1 MDLRYFY
8 NAVNE
13 SDDMK
18 MWFGTIDAKL
28 ESLIN
33 DLNQSVLESTEEKNK
48 SYNSDEGKAYEKQM
62 KKDNKENKKGNP
74 KIIDKALDLL
84 LHVIRVVINAF
95 SKFKKFIRDKIDEV
109 VYGKVNGNMNSA
121 ASDALVPADF
131 DYKRGTLKMMEVLSP
146 FINGMSNFFN
156 DIMKINFR
164 EAEAQ
169 AMFGKLSDSFKKILD
184 YDPAEMIS
192 NKEYNSETITDING
206 VIFKGFFGEKR
217 ERVNASELKA
227 SQIDVAADK
236 NKILGCI
243 QKIEDDILK
252 NLNKIRA
259 SNFKQYPALY
269 NYTSLIIS
277 KAAKAAKMITNICS
291 MATKSYG
298 QACTFQNAINKAYYK
313 SPVEKEKERKE
324 QEKEMERR
332 RYEQNKKEW
341 EKNIKPDN
349 DTKTLATESI
359 DLFEEVDLFEEEI
372 NSYSESLGYPSYE
385 DYYIEALEESINNM
399 VGLYYD
405 EIVMEAED
413 GSDTK
418 KEDTKSDKKQEDDNG
433 VETKEK
439 GNNKVSFRNK
449 SQMLIRKI
457 QILLQ
462 KFVSV
467 INRIIGQVNDLAT
480 KAISGTMLA
489 SGTLNII
496 KTRIEMDEREASD
509 SEQAKTFMYVKCGKI
524 EQTVFAS
531 IETFINNLE
540 DAASKPISIN
550 SVPESPID
558 MIFKGKYKSISEYTD
573 SIKKDVNSNK
583 VTMSP
588 GELKKMNPNIFKLEE
603 SKRDFE
609 KGLKSIQSKINA
621 ILKRVTARAR
631 NCNSNVE
638 YGYCVRMVTA
648 CSALMSITQRAANIM
663 RSCFRQTTFI
673 YIWIQ
678 SFNKNKNKSYKSQ
691 WKDFKNND
699 DKKERDEFNKKE
711 KEEREKR
718 EKDFKN
724 KTGEY
729 ADKKEDAKKE
739 DAKQESLQESFF
751 EIQNNNRNV
760 SRKVSNILSKL
771 Y

>member
-1 MDLRYFY
+1 MDLSYFY

-18 MWFGTIDAKL
+18 MWFGTIDTKL
-28 ESLIN
+28 ESLMN
-33 DLNQSVLESTEEKNK
+33 DLEQSVLESTEEKNK
-48 SYNSDEGKAYEKQM
+48 SYNSDEGKPYEKYL
-62 KKDNKENKKGNP
+62 KKGN
-74 KIIDKALDLL
+74 KAKNKSDIIDKALNLL
-84 LHVIRVVINAF
+84 LNVIRVVKNAF
-95 SKFKKFIRDKIDEV
+95 RKFKKFIRDKIDEV

-121 ASDALVPADF
+121 TSDALVPVDF
-131 DYKRGTLKMMEVLSP
+131 DYKRGTLKMMEAISP

-156 DIMKINFR
+156 DMMKINFR
-164 EAEAQ
+164 EVEEQ
-169 AMFGKLSDSFKKILD
+169 AKIGRISDSFKKILD

-192 NKEYNSETITDING
+192 NKEYNSTTITEINAI
-206 VIFKGFFGEKR
+206 IFNGFFGGKT

-227 SQIDVAADK
+227 LQIDVAADK

-243 QKIEDDILK
+243 QKIEDGIIK
-252 NLNKIRA
+252 NLNKLKA
-259 SNFKQYPALY
+259 SNSKQYPALY
-269 NYTSLIIS
+269 NFTSLIIS
-277 KAAKAAKMITNICS
+277 KAAKAAKMITNICA
-291 MATKSYG
+291 MATKSYAK
-298 QACTFQNAINKAYYK
+298 ACAFQNAINKAYYK
-313 SPVEKEKERKE
+313 SPVEKR
-324 QEKEMERR
+324 KEMERR
-332 RYEQNKKEW
+332 RYEERKGER

-349 DTKTLATESI
+349 VTKTLVAESN
-359 DLFEEVDLFEEEI
+359 DLFEEVDLLEEEI

-405 EIVMEAED
+405 EIVMEAEYD
-413 GSDTK
+413 SDTK

-439 GNNKVSFRNK
+439 GKNKVSFRNK

-462 KFVSV
+462 KFSSV
-467 INRIIGQVNDLAT
+467 LSKIIGQVNDIVSKALGGALLAN
-480 KAISGTMLA
+480 A
-489 SGTLNII
+489 STNII
-496 KTRIEMDEREASD
+496 SNRFKASD
-509 SEQAKTFMYVKCGKI
+509 KDQKQREFIKSFLYFKCGKI
-524 EQTVFAS
+524 EQDLFSS
-531 IETFINNLE
+531 IDGFVDNLE
-540 DAASKPISIN
+540 DAVTKPISIN
-550 SVPESPID
+550 SESESPID
-558 MIFKGKYKSISEYTD
+558 MVFKRKFTTISDYTD
-573 SIKKDVNSNK
+573 TIKKSVKSNS
-583 VTMSP
+583 VAASVD
-588 GELKKMNPNIFKLEE
+588 EIQKMNPNIFNLEK
-603 SKRDFE
+603 SKIDFE
-609 KGLKSIQSKINA
+609 KGLKSIQSKINN

-631 NCNSNVE
+631 NSNSDME

-663 RSCFRQTTFI
+663 RGCFRQTTFL
-673 YIWIQ
+673 YILIQ
-678 SFNKNKNKSYKSQ
+678 AYNTNKDKSYKSQ

-711 KEEREKR
+711 KEAREKR

-724 KTGEY
+724 KTGQY
-729 ADKKEDAKKE
+729 ADKKE
-739 DAKQESLQESFF
+739 DAKQESLQESFS

>member
-1 MDLRYFY
+1 MDLKYFY

-18 MWFGTIDAKL
+18 MWFGTIDTKL
-28 ESLIN
+28 ESLMN
-33 DLNQSVLESTEEKNK
+33 DLDQSVLESTEEKNK
-48 SYNSDEGKAYEKQM
+48 SYNSEEGKAYEKQM
-62 KKDNKENKKGNP
+62 KKDNKKNQPKGNP

-84 LHVIRVVINAF
+84 LHVIRVVKNAF
-95 SKFKKFIRDKIDEV
+95 KKFKKFIRDKIDEV

-131 DYKRGTLKMMEVLSP
+131 DYKRGTLKMMEVISP
-146 FINGMSNFFN
+146 FINGMTKFFS
-156 DIMKINFR
+156 DIMKLDFR
-164 EAEAQ
+164 EAEKE
-169 AMFGKLSDSFKKILD
+169 AMFGRLTDSFKKILD

-243 QKIEDDILK
+243 QKIEDDIIK

-269 NYTSLIIS
+269 QFTSLIIS
-277 KAAKAAKMITNICS
+277 KAAKMITNICA
-291 MATKSYG
+291 MATKSYAK
-298 QACTFQNAINKAYYK
+298 ACTFQNVINKAYYK
-313 SPVEKEKERKE
+313 SPVEKEKE
-324 QEKEMERR
+324 MERG
-332 RYEQNKKEW
+332 RYKEW

-349 DTKTLATESI
+349 VTKTLVAESI
-359 DLFEEVDLFEEEI
+359 DLFEEADLFEEEI

-385 DYYIEALEESINNM
+385 DYYIEALKESINNM

-405 EIVMEAED
+405 EIVMEAD

-418 KEDTKSDKKQEDDNG
+418 QEDTNG

-439 GNNKVSFRNK
+439 GKNKVSFKNK

-462 KFVSV
+462 KFSSV
-467 INRIIGQVNDLAT
+467 LSRIIGQVNDLAT

-489 SGTLNII
+489 YGSMNII
-496 KTRIEMDEREASD
+496 KTRTEMNEKEASD

-540 DAASKPISIN
+540 NAASKPISIN
-550 SVPESPID
+550 SNAESPVD

-573 SIKKDVNSNK
+573 SIKKDVKSNK

-631 NCNSNVE
+631 NCNSDVE

-729 ADKKEDAKKE
+729 ADKKEDAK
-739 DAKQESLQESFF
+739 QESLQESFI
-751 EIQNNNRNV
+751 EVQNNNRNV

>member
-1 MDLRYFY
+1 MDLSYFY

-18 MWFGTIDAKL
+18 MWFGTIDTKL
-28 ESLIN
+28 ESLMN
-33 DLNQSVLESTEEKNK
+33 DLEQSVLESTEEKNK
-48 SYNSDEGKAYEKQM
+48 SYNSDEGKPYEKYL
-62 KKDNKENKKGNP
+62 KKGN
-74 KIIDKALDLL
+74 KAKNKSGIIDKALNLL
-84 LHVIRVVINAF
+84 LNVIRVVKNAF
-95 SKFKKFIRDKIDEV
+95 RKFKKFIRDKIDEV

-121 ASDALVPADF
+121 TSDALVPVDF
-131 DYKRGTLKMMEVLSP
+131 DYKRGTLKMMEAISP

-156 DIMKINFR
+156 DMMKINFR
-164 EAEAQ
+164 EVEAQ
-169 AMFGKLSDSFKKILD
+169 AKIGRISDSFKKILD

-192 NKEYNSETITDING
+192 NKEYNSTTITEINAI
-206 VIFKGFFGEKR
+206 IFNGFFGGKT

-227 SQIDVAADK
+227 LQIDVAADK

-243 QKIEDDILK
+243 QKIEDDIIK
-252 NLNKIRA
+252 NLNKLKA
-259 SNFKQYPALY
+259 SNPKQYPALY
-269 NYTSLIIS
+269 NFTSLIIS
-277 KAAKAAKMITNICS
+277 KAAKAAKMITNICA
-291 MATKSYG
+291 MATKSYAK
-298 QACTFQNAINKAYYK
+298 ACAFQNAINKAYYK
-313 SPVEKEKERKE
+313 SPVEKR
-324 QEKEMERR
+324 KEMERR
-332 RYEQNKKEW
+332 RYEERKG
-341 EKNIKPDN
+341 NIKPDN
-349 DTKTLATESI
+349 VTKTLVAESN
-359 DLFEEVDLFEEEI
+359 DLFEEVDLLEEEI

-405 EIVMEAED
+405 EIVMEAEYD
-413 GSDTK
+413 SDTK

-439 GNNKVSFRNK
+439 GKNKVSFRNK

-462 KFVSV
+462 KFSSV
-467 INRIIGQVNDLAT
+467 LSKIIGQVNDIVSKALGGAYLAN
-480 KAISGTMLA
+480 A
-489 SGTLNII
+489 SMNII
-496 KTRIEMDEREASD
+496 SDRFKASD
-509 SEQAKTFMYVKCGKI
+509 KKQKQREFTKSFLYFKCGEI
-524 EQTVFAS
+524 EQYLFSS
-531 IETFINNLE
+531 IDGFVDNLE
-540 DAASKPISIN
+540 DAATKPISIN
-550 SVPESPID
+550 SEPESPID
-558 MIFKGKYKSISEYTD
+558 MVFKRKFTTISDYTD
-573 SIKKDVNSNK
+573 TIKNSVKSNSVK
-583 VTMSP
+583 ASVD
-588 GELKKMNPNIFKLEE
+588 EIQKMNPNIFNLEK
-603 SKRDFE
+603 SKIDFE
-609 KGLKSIQSKINA
+609 KGLKSIQSKINN

-631 NCNSNVE
+631 NSNSDME

-663 RSCFRQTTFI
+663 RGCFRQTTVL
-673 YIWIQ
+673 YMLLQ
-678 SFNKNKNKSYKSQ
+678 AYNTNKDKSYKSQ

-711 KEEREKR
+711 KEAREKR

-724 KTGEY
+724 KTGQY
-729 ADKKEDAKKE
+729 ADKKE

>member
-1 MDLRYFY
+1 MDLKYFY

-13 SDDMK
+13 SNDMK
-18 MWFGTIDAKL
+18 MWFGTIDIKL
-28 ESLIN
+28 ESLMN
-33 DLNQSVLESTEEKNK
+33 DLDQSVLESTEEKNK
-48 SYNSDEGKAYEKQM
+48 SYNSEEGKAYEKQM
-62 KKDNKENKKGNP
+62 KKDNKKNQPKGNP

-84 LHVIRVVINAF
+84 LHVIRVVKNAF
-95 SKFKKFIRDKIDEV
+95 KKFKKFIRDKIDEV

-131 DYKRGTLKMMEVLSP
+131 DYKRGTLKMMEVISP
-146 FINGMSNFFN
+146 FINGMSKFFS
-156 DIMKINFR
+156 DIMKLDFR
-164 EAEAQ
+164 EAEKE
-169 AMFGKLSDSFKKILD
+169 AMFGRLTDSFKKILD

-243 QKIEDDILK
+243 QKIEDDIIK

-269 NYTSLIIS
+269 QFTSLIIS
-277 KAAKAAKMITNICS
+277 KAAKAAKMITNICA
-291 MATKSYG
+291 MATKSYAK
-298 QACTFQNAINKAYYK
+298 ACTFQNVINKAYYK
-313 SPVEKEKERKE
+313 SPVEKEKE
-324 QEKEMERR
+324 MERG
-332 RYEQNKKEW
+332 RYKEW

-349 DTKTLATESI
+349 VTKTLVAESI
-359 DLFEEVDLFEEEI
+359 DLFEEADLFEEEI

-418 KEDTKSDKKQEDDNG
+418 QEDTNG

-439 GNNKVSFRNK
+439 GKNKVSFRNK
-449 SQMLIRKI
+449 TQMLIRKI

-462 KFVSV
+462 KFSSV
-467 INRIIGQVNDLAT
+467 LSRIIGQVNDLAT

-489 SGTLNII
+489 YGSMNII
-496 KTRIEMDEREASD
+496 KTRTEMNEKEASD

-540 DAASKPISIN
+540 NAASKPISIN
-550 SVPESPID
+550 SNAESPVD

-573 SIKKDVNSNK
+573 SIKKDVKSNK

-631 NCNSNVE
+631 NCNSDVE

-729 ADKKEDAKKE
+729 ADKKEDAK
-739 DAKQESLQESFF
+739 QESLQESFI
-751 EIQNNNRNV
+751 EVQNNNRNV

>member
-1 MDLRYFY
+1 MDLSYFY

-28 ESLIN
+28 ESLMN
-33 DLNQSVLESTEEKNK
+33 DLDQSVLESTEEKNK

-62 KKDNKENKKGNP
+62 KKDNKIKGNP

-84 LHVIRVVINAF
+84 LNVIRVVKNAF

-109 VYGKVNGNMNSA
+109 VYGKANGNMNSA

-164 EAEAQ
+164 EAEKG

-332 RYEQNKKEW
+332 RYEERKRER

-349 DTKTLATESI
+349 VTKTLVAESI

-439 GNNKVSFRNK
+439 GKNKISFRNK

-462 KFVSV
+462 KFSSV
-467 INRIIGQVNDLAT
+467 LSKIIGQVNDIVSKALA
-480 KAISGTMLA
+480 
-489 SGTLNII
+489 GTLLANAAPNII
-496 KTRIEMDEREASD
+496 SARSKSSDKEEKERE
-509 SEQAKTFMYVKCGKI
+509 YVKSFIYFKCGKI
-524 EQTVFAS
+524 EQDLFNS
-531 IETFINNLE
+531 IEGFVDNLE
-540 DAASKPISIN
+540 DAATKPISIN
-550 SVPESPID
+550 SEPESPIY
-558 MIFKGKYKSISEYTD
+558 MVFKGKFTTISEYTD
-573 SIKKDVNSNK
+573 AIKKSVKSYSTQ
-583 VTMSP
+583 VSA
-588 GELKKMNPNIFKLEE
+588 GELQKMNPSIFNLEK
-603 SKRDFE
+603 SKIDFE
-609 KGLKSIQSKINA
+609 KGLKSIQSKINN

-631 NCNSNVE
+631 NSNSDVE

-663 RSCFRQTTFI
+663 RGCFRETTVL
-673 YIWIQ
+673 YIWAQ
-678 SFNKNKNKSYKSQ
+678 AYNTNKNKSYKSQ

-711 KEEREKR
+711 KEEREQR

-724 KTGEY
+724 KTGQY
-729 ADKKEDAKKE
+729 ADKKEEAK
-739 DAKQESLQESFF
+739 QESFF
-751 EIQNNNRNV
+751 EVQEKNRIV
-760 SRKVSNILSKL
+760 SKNVSNILSKL

>member
-1 MDLRYFY
+1 MDLNYFY

-18 MWFGTIDAKL
+18 MWFGTIDTKL
-28 ESLIN
+28 ESLMN
-33 DLNQSVLESTEEKNK
+33 DLDQSVLESTEEKNK
-48 SYNSDEGKAYEKQM
+48 SYNSKEGNAYEKQM
-62 KKDNKENKKGNP
+62 KKENKKLKGNP

-84 LHVIRVVINAF
+84 LHVIRVVKNAF

-109 VYGKVNGNMNSA
+109 VYGKANGNMNSA
-121 ASDALVPADF
+121 TSDALVPADF
-131 DYKRGTLKMMEVLSP
+131 DYKRGTLKMMEVISP
-146 FINGMSNFFN
+146 FINGMSKFFS
-156 DIMKINFR
+156 DIMKLNFR
-164 EAEAQ
+164 EAEKE
-169 AMFGKLSDSFKKILD
+169 AMFGRLTDSFKKILD

-227 SQIDVAADK
+227 SQINVAADK

-269 NYTSLIIS
+269 QFTSLIIS
-277 KAAKAAKMITNICS
+277 KAAKAAKMITNICA
-291 MATKSYG
+291 MASKSYG
-298 QACTFQNAINKAYYK
+298 QACTFQNALNKVYYK
-313 SPVEKEKERKE
+313 SPVEQEKERKD

-332 RYEQNKKEW
+332 RYEQHKKEW

-349 DTKTLATESI
+349 DTKTLARESI
-359 DLFEEVDLFEEEI
+359 DLFEEADLFEEEI

-385 DYYIEALEESINNM
+385 DYYVEAIEESINNM
-399 VGLYYD
+399 VGSYYD
-405 EIVMEAED
+405 EIVMEIED

-418 KEDTKSDKKQEDDNG
+418 KEDAKSDKKQEDTNG

-489 SGTLNII
+489 YGSLNII
-496 KTRIEMDEREASD
+496 KTRNEMGEKEVSD
-509 SEQAKTFMYVKCGKI
+509 SEKSKAFVYVKCGKI

-550 SVPESPID
+550 STAESPVD

-573 SIKKDVNSNK
+573 SIKKDVNSNRI
-583 VTMSP
+583 TMSP

-609 KGLKSIQSKINA
+609 KGLKSIQSKIND

-648 CSALMSITQRAANIM
+648 CSALMATTQRAANIM
-663 RSCFRQTTFI
+663 RSCFRQTTFL

-678 SFNKNKNKSYKSQ
+678 SFNKNKNNSYKSQ

-711 KEEREKR
+711 KEERKQR

-724 KTGEY
+724 KTGQY
-729 ADKKEDAKKE
+729 ANNKEE
-739 DAKQESLQESFF
+739 AKQESLQESFF
-751 EIQNNNRNV
+751 ENQNKNRNV
-760 SRKVSNILSKL
+760 SRKVSDILSKL

>member
-1 MDLRYFY
+1 MDLSYFY

-18 MWFGTIDAKL
+18 MWFGTIDTKL
-28 ESLIN
+28 ESLMN
-33 DLNQSVLESTEEKNK
+33 DLNQSVLESTEENNK
-48 SYNSDEGKAYEKQM
+48 SYNSEEGKAYEKQM
-62 KKDNKENKKGNP
+62 KKDNKTKGNP

-84 LHVIRVVINAF
+84 LNVIRVVKNAF

-146 FINGMSNFFN
+146 FINGMSNFFS
-156 DIMKINFR
+156 DIMKINFH
-164 EAEAQ
+164 EAEKD

-192 NKEYNSETITDING
+192 NKEYNSTTITEINAI
-206 VIFKGFFGEKR
+206 IFNGFFGGKT

-243 QKIEDDILK
+243 QKIEDDIIK

-259 SNFKQYPALY
+259 SNFKQYPNLY
-269 NYTSLIIS
+269 NFTSLIIS
-277 KAAKAAKMITNICS
+277 KAAKAAKMITNICA
-291 MATKSYG
+291 MATKSYAK
-298 QACTFQNAINKAYYK
+298 ACAFQNVINKAYYK

-332 RYEQNKKEW
+332 RYEERKRER

-349 DTKTLATESI
+349 VTKTLVAESN

-418 KEDTKSDKKQEDDNG
+418 KEDTKSDKKEEDNG

-439 GNNKVSFRNK
+439 GKNKVSFRNK

-462 KFVSV
+462 KFSS
-467 INRIIGQVNDLAT
+467 ILSKIIGQVNDIVSKALA
-480 KAISGTMLA
+480 GTILA
-489 SGTLNII
+489 NAAPNII
-496 KTRIEMDEREASD
+496 SARSKSSDKEEKERE
-509 SEQAKTFMYVKCGKI
+509 YVKSFIYFKCGKI
-524 EQTVFAS
+524 EQDLFNS
-531 IETFINNLE
+531 IEGFVDNLE
-540 DAASKPISIN
+540 DAATKPISIN
-550 SVPESPID
+550 SEPESPID
-558 MIFKGKYKSISEYTD
+558 MVFKGKFTTISEYTD
-573 SIKKDVNSNK
+573 AIKKSVKNYSMQVSAGD
-583 VTMSP
+583 
-588 GELKKMNPNIFKLEE
+588 LQQMNPNIFNLEK
-603 SKRDFE
+603 SKIDFE
-609 KGLKSIQSKINA
+609 KGLKSIQSKINN

-631 NCNSNVE
+631 NSNSDVE

-663 RSCFRQTTFI
+663 RGCFRETTVL
-673 YIWIQ
+673 YIWAQ
-678 SFNKNKNKSYKSQ
+678 AYNTNKNKSYKSQ

-711 KEEREKR
+711 KEEREQR

-751 EIQNNNRNV
+751 EKQNKNRNV

>member
-1 MDLRYFY
+1 MDLSYFY

-18 MWFGTIDAKL
+18 MWFGTIDTKL
-28 ESLIN
+28 ESLMN
-33 DLNQSVLESTEEKNK
+33 DLEQSVLESTEEKNK
-48 SYNSDEGKAYEKQM
+48 SYNSEEGKAYEKQM
-62 KKDNKENKKGNP
+62 KKDNKENKSKGNP

-84 LHVIRVVINAF
+84 LHVIRVVKNAF

-121 ASDALVPADF
+121 TSNALVPADF

-156 DIMKINFR
+156 DMMKINFR
-164 EAEAQ
+164 EEEAQ
-169 AMFGKLSDSFKKILD
+169 ARRGRTSDSFKKLLD

-192 NKEYNSETITDING
+192 NKEYNSTTITEINAI
-206 VIFKGFFGEKR
+206 IFNGFFGGKT

-227 SQIDVAADK
+227 LQIDVAADK

-243 QKIEDDILK
+243 QKIEGGIIK
-252 NLNKIRA
+252 NLNKIKV
-259 SNFKQYPALY
+259 SNPKQYPALY
-269 NYTSLIIS
+269 TLTSLIIS
-277 KAAKAAKMITNICS
+277 KAAKAAKMITNICA
-291 MATKSYG
+291 MATKSYAK
-298 QACTFQNAINKAYYK
+298 ACAFQNAINKAYYK
-313 SPVEKEKERKE
+313 SPVEKEKE
-324 QEKEMERR
+324 MERR
-332 RYEQNKKEW
+332 RYEERKGER

-349 DTKTLATESI
+349 VTKTLVAESN
-359 DLFEEVDLFEEEI
+359 DLFEEVDLLEEEI

-385 DYYIEALEESINNM
+385 DYYIKALEESINNM

-439 GNNKVSFRNK
+439 GKNKASFRNK

-462 KFVSV
+462 KFSSV
-467 INRIIGQVNDLAT
+467 LSKIIGQVNDIVSKALGGALLAN
-480 KAISGTMLA
+480 A
-489 SGTLNII
+489 SMNII
-496 KTRIEMDEREASD
+496 SNRSNASD
-509 SEQAKTFMYVKCGKI
+509 KDQKQREFAKSYLYFKCGKI
-524 EQTVFAS
+524 EQDLFSS
-531 IETFINNLE
+531 IDGFVDNLE
-540 DAASKPISIN
+540 DAATKPISIN
-550 SVPESPID
+550 SEPESPID
-558 MIFKGKYKSISEYTD
+558 MVFKRKFTTISEYTD
-573 SIKKDVNSNK
+573 TIKKSVKSYSVEASEYEIQN
-583 VTMSP
+583 
-588 GELKKMNPNIFKLEE
+588 MNPNIFNLEK
-603 SKRDFE
+603 SKIDFE
-609 KGLKSIQSKINA
+609 KGLKSIQSKINN

-631 NCNSNVE
+631 NSNSDME

-663 RSCFRQTTFI
+663 RGCFRQTTFL
-673 YIWIQ
+673 YMLIQ
-678 SFNKNKNKSYKSQ
+678 AYNTNKDKSYKSQ

-711 KEEREKR
+711 KEAREKR

-729 ADKKEDAKKE
+729 ADKKE

>member
-28 ESLIN
+28 ESLMN
-33 DLNQSVLESTEEKNK
+33 DLDQSVLESTEEKNK

-62 KKDNKENKKGNP
+62 KKDNKKGNP

-84 LHVIRVVINAF
+84 LNVIRVVKNAF

-156 DIMKINFR
+156 DIMKINFL
-164 EAEAQ
+164 EAEKG

-192 NKEYNSETITDING
+192 NKEYNSTTITEINAI
-206 VIFKGFFGEKR
+206 IFNGFFGGKT

-243 QKIEDDILK
+243 QKIEDDIIK

-259 SNFKQYPALY
+259 SNFKQYPNLY
-269 NYTSLIIS
+269 NFTSLIIS
-277 KAAKAAKMITNICS
+277 KAAKAAKMITNICA
-291 MATKSYG
+291 MATKSYAK
-298 QACTFQNAINKAYYK
+298 ACAFQNVINKAYYK

-332 RYEQNKKEW
+332 KYEERKRER

-349 DTKTLATESI
+349 VTKTLVAESN

-439 GNNKVSFRNK
+439 GKNKVSFRNK
-449 SQMLIRKI
+449 AQMLIRKI

-462 KFVSV
+462 KFVSA

-480 KAISGTMLA
+480 KAISGIMLA
-489 SGTLNII
+489 NGSLNII
-496 KTRIEMDEREASD
+496 KTRNEMDEKKASD
-509 SEQAKTFMYVKCGKI
+509 AEQAKTFMYVKCGKI
-524 EQTVFAS
+524 EQAVFAS

-540 DAASKPISIN
+540 DAATKPISIN
-550 SVPESPID
+550 SIPESPID

-573 SIKKDVNSNK
+573 IIKKNIKSN
-583 VTMSP
+583 TFALSP
-588 GELKKMNPNIFKLEE
+588 DELEKMNPNIFKLEE

-609 KGLKSIQSKINA
+609 KGLKSIQSRINA

-631 NCNSNVE
+631 NCNSDVE

-663 RSCFRQTTFI
+663 RSCFRQTTFL

-678 SFNKNKNKSYKSQ
+678 SFNKNKDKSYKSQ

-711 KEEREKR
+711 KEEREQR

-729 ADKKEDAKKE
+729 ADKKEDAK
-739 DAKQESLQESFF
+739 QESLQESFF
-751 EIQNNNRNV
+751 EKQNKNRNV

>member
-28 ESLIN
+28 ESLMN
-33 DLNQSVLESTEEKNK
+33 DLDQSVLESTEENNK

-62 KKDNKENKKGNP
+62 KKDKKGNP

-84 LHVIRVVINAF
+84 LNVIRVVKNAF

-156 DIMKINFR
+156 DIMKINFHV
-164 EAEAQ
+164 AEKE

-192 NKEYNSETITDING
+192 NKEYNSTTITEINAI
-206 VIFKGFFGEKR
+206 IFNGFFGGKT

-243 QKIEDDILK
+243 QKIEDDIIK

-259 SNFKQYPALY
+259 SNFKQYPNLY
-269 NYTSLIIS
+269 NFTSLIIS
-277 KAAKAAKMITNICS
+277 KAAKAAKMITNICA
-291 MATKSYG
+291 MATKSYAK
-298 QACTFQNAINKAYYK
+298 ACAFQNVINKAYYK

-332 RYEQNKKEW
+332 KYEERKRER

-349 DTKTLATESI
+349 VTKTLVAESN

-439 GNNKVSFRNK
+439 GKNKVSFRNK
-449 SQMLIRKI
+449 AQMLIRKI

-462 KFVSV
+462 KFVSA

-480 KAISGTMLA
+480 KAISGIMLA
-489 SGTLNII
+489 NGSLNII
-496 KTRIEMDEREASD
+496 KTRNEMDEKKASD
-509 SEQAKTFMYVKCGKI
+509 AEQAKTFMYVKCGKI
-524 EQTVFAS
+524 EQAVFAS

-540 DAASKPISIN
+540 DAATKPISIN
-550 SVPESPID
+550 SIPESPID

-573 SIKKDVNSNK
+573 IIKKNIKSN
-583 VTMSP
+583 TFALSP
-588 GELKKMNPNIFKLEE
+588 DELEKMNPNIFKLEE

-609 KGLKSIQSKINA
+609 KGLKSIQSRINA

-631 NCNSNVE
+631 NCNSDVE

-663 RSCFRQTTFI
+663 RSCFRQTTFL

-678 SFNKNKNKSYKSQ
+678 SFNKNKDKSYKSQ

-711 KEEREKR
+711 KEEREQR

-729 ADKKEDAKKE
+729 ADKKEDAK
-739 DAKQESLQESFF
+739 QESLQESFF
-751 EIQNNNRNV
+751 EKQNKNRNV

>member
-1 MDLRYFY
+1 MDLKYFY

-13 SDDMK
+13 SNDMK
-18 MWFGTIDAKL
+18 MWFGTIDTKL
-28 ESLIN
+28 ESLMN
-33 DLNQSVLESTEEKNK
+33 DLDQSVLESTEEKNK
-48 SYNSDEGKAYEKQM
+48 SYNSEEGKAYEKQM
-62 KKDNKENKKGNP
+62 KKDNKKNQPKGNP

-84 LHVIRVVINAF
+84 LHVIRVVKNAF
-95 SKFKKFIRDKIDEV
+95 KKFKKFIRDKIDEV

-131 DYKRGTLKMMEVLSP
+131 DYKRGTLKMMEVISP
-146 FINGMSNFFN
+146 FINGMSKFFS

-169 AMFGKLSDSFKKILD
+169 AKNGGLSDSFKKILD

-192 NKEYNSETITDING
+192 NKEYNSTTITEING
-206 VIFKGFFGEKR
+206 IIFNGFFGGKS

-243 QKIEDDILK
+243 QKIEDDIIK

-259 SNFKQYPALY
+259 SNPKRYPTLY
-269 NYTSLIIS
+269 RFTSLIIS
-277 KAAKAAKMITNICS
+277 KAAKAAKMITNICA
-291 MATKSYG
+291 MATKSYAK
-298 QACTFQNAINKAYYK
+298 ACTFQNVINKAYYK
-313 SPVEKEKERKE
+313 SPVEQEKERKE

-332 RYEQNKKEW
+332 RYEERRREQ

-349 DTKTLATESI
+349 VTKTLVAESI

-385 DYYIEALEESINNM
+385 DYYIGALEESIDNM

-418 KEDTKSDKKQEDDNG
+418 KEDTNG

-439 GNNKVSFRNK
+439 GKNKVSFRNK

-462 KFVSV
+462 KFSSV
-467 INRIIGQVNDLAT
+467 LSKIIGQVNDIVSKALA
-480 KAISGTMLA
+480 
-489 SGTLNII
+489 GTLLANASMNVISA
-496 KTRIEMDEREASD
+496 RFNASD
-509 SEQAKTFMYVKCGKI
+509 EEEKQYEMAKSFVYYRCGKI
-524 EQTVFAS
+524 EQDIFSS
-531 IETFINNLE
+531 IEGFIDNLE
-540 DAASKPISIN
+540 DAATKPISIN
-550 SVPESPID
+550 SEPESPID
-558 MIFKGKYKSISEYTD
+558 MVFKRKFTTISDYTD
-573 SIKKDVNSNK
+573 VIKKSVKSYTIP
-583 VTMSP
+583 VAP
-588 GELKKMNPNIFKLEE
+588 GELQNMNPNIFKLEQ
-603 SKRDFE
+603 SKIDFE
-609 KGLKSIQSKINA
+609 KGLKSIQSKINN

-631 NCNSNVE
+631 NSNSNVE

-663 RSCFRQTTFI
+663 RSCFRQTTVL

-678 SFNKNKNKSYKSQ
+678 SYNKNKNKSYKSQ

-699 DKKERDEFNKKE
+699 GKKERDEFNKKE
-711 KEEREKR
+711 KEERKQR

-729 ADKKEDAKKE
+729 ADKKEDAK
-739 DAKQESLQESFF
+739 QESLQESFI
-751 EIQNNNRNV
+751 EIQDNNRNV

>member
-18 MWFGTIDAKL
+18 MWFGNIDTKL
-28 ESLIN
+28 ESLMN
-33 DLNQSVLESTEEKNK
+33 DLEQSVLESTEEKNK

-62 KKDNKENKKGNP
+62 KKDNKTKGNP

-84 LHVIRVVINAF
+84 LNVIRVVKNAF

-156 DIMKINFR
+156 DIMKINFL
-164 EAEAQ
+164 EAEKG

-192 NKEYNSETITDING
+192 NKEYNSTTITEINAI
-206 VIFKGFFGEKR
+206 IFNGFFGGKT

-243 QKIEDDILK
+243 QKIEDDIIK

-259 SNFKQYPALY
+259 SNFKQYPNLY
-269 NYTSLIIS
+269 NFTSLIIS
-277 KAAKAAKMITNICS
+277 KAAKAAKMITNICA
-291 MATKSYG
+291 MATKSYAK
-298 QACTFQNAINKAYYK
+298 ACAFQNVINKAYYK

-332 RYEQNKKEW
+332 RYEERKRER

-349 DTKTLATESI
+349 VTKTLVAESI

-439 GNNKVSFRNK
+439 GKNKVSFRNK
-449 SQMLIRKI
+449 AQMLIRKI

-462 KFVSV
+462 KFSSV
-467 INRIIGQVNDLAT
+467 LSKIIGQVNDIVSKALA
-480 KAISGTMLA
+480 
-489 SGTLNII
+489 GTLLANAAPNVISARFNSSD
-496 KTRIEMDEREASD
+496 KDEKEREYLKS
-509 SEQAKTFMYVKCGKI
+509 FIYFKCGKI
-524 EQTVFAS
+524 EQDLFSS
-531 IETFINNLE
+531 IEGFVDNLE
-540 DAASKPISIN
+540 DAATKPISIN
-550 SVPESPID
+550 SEPESPID
-558 MIFKGKYKSISEYTD
+558 MVFKGKFTTISEYTD
-573 SIKKDVNSNK
+573 AIKKSVKNYSMQ
-583 VTMSP
+583 VSV
-588 GELKKMNPNIFKLEE
+588 GEIQKMNPSIFNLEK
-603 SKRDFE
+603 SKIDFE
-609 KGLKSIQSKINA
+609 KGLKSIQSKINN

-631 NCNSNVE
+631 NSNSDVE

-663 RSCFRQTTFI
+663 RSCFRQTTFL

-678 SFNKNKNKSYKSQ
+678 SFNKNKDKSYKSQ

-751 EIQNNNRNV
+751 EIQNKNRNV

>member
-1 MDLRYFY
+1 MDLKYFY

-18 MWFGTIDAKL
+18 MWFGTIDTKL
-28 ESLIN
+28 ESLMN
-33 DLNQSVLESTEEKNK
+33 DLDQSVLESTEEKNK

-62 KKDNKENKKGNP
+62 KKDNKKNKPEDNP

-84 LHVIRVVINAF
+84 LHVIRVVKNAF
-95 SKFKKFIRDKIDEV
+95 KKFKKFIRDKIDEV

-131 DYKRGTLKMMEVLSP
+131 DYKRGTLKMMEVISP
-146 FINGMSNFFN
+146 FINGMSKFFS

-169 AMFGKLSDSFKKILD
+169 AKNGELSDSFKKILD

-192 NKEYNSETITDING
+192 NKEYNSTTITEING
-206 VIFKGFFGEKR
+206 IIFNGFFGGKS

-243 QKIEDDILK
+243 QKIEDDIIK

-259 SNFKQYPALY
+259 SNPKRYPTLY
-269 NYTSLIIS
+269 RFTSLIIS
-277 KAAKAAKMITNICS
+277 KAAKAAKMITNICA
-291 MATKSYG
+291 MATKSYAK
-298 QACTFQNAINKAYYK
+298 ACTFQNVINKAYYK
-313 SPVEKEKERKE
+313 SPVEQEKERKE

-332 RYEQNKKEW
+332 RYEERRREQ

-349 DTKTLATESI
+349 VTKTLVAESI
-359 DLFEEVDLFEEEI
+359 DLFEEADLFEEEI

-385 DYYIEALEESINNM
+385 SYYIEALEESINNM

-418 KEDTKSDKKQEDDNG
+418 KEDTNG

-439 GNNKVSFRNK
+439 GKNKVSFRNK

-462 KFVSV
+462 KFSSV
-467 INRIIGQVNDLAT
+467 LSKIIGQVNDIVSKALA
-480 KAISGTMLA
+480 
-489 SGTLNII
+489 GTLLANASMNVISA
-496 KTRIEMDEREASD
+496 RFNASD
-509 SEQAKTFMYVKCGKI
+509 EEEKQYEMAKSFVYYRCGKI
-524 EQTVFAS
+524 EQDIFSS
-531 IETFINNLE
+531 IEGFIDNLE
-540 DAASKPISIN
+540 DAATKPISIN
-550 SVPESPID
+550 SEPESPID
-558 MIFKGKYKSISEYTD
+558 MVFKRKFTTISDYTD
-573 SIKKDVNSNK
+573 VIKKSVKSYTIP
-583 VTMSP
+583 VAP
-588 GELKKMNPNIFKLEE
+588 GELQNMNPNIFKLEQ
-603 SKRDFE
+603 SKIDFE
-609 KGLKSIQSKINA
+609 KGLKSIQSKINN

-631 NCNSNVE
+631 NSNSNVE

-663 RSCFRQTTFI
+663 RSCFRQTTVL

-678 SFNKNKNKSYKSQ
+678 SYNKNKNKSYKSQ

-699 DKKERDEFNKKE
+699 GKKERDEFNKKE
-711 KEEREKR
+711 KEERKQR

-729 ADKKEDAKKE
+729 ADKKEDAK
-739 DAKQESLQESFF
+739 QESLQESFI
-751 EIQNNNRNV
+751 EIQDNNRNV

>member
-18 MWFGTIDAKL
+18 MWFGNIDTKL
-28 ESLIN
+28 ESLMN
-33 DLNQSVLESTEEKNK
+33 DLEQSVLESTEEKNK

-62 KKDNKENKKGNP
+62 KKDNKKGNP

-84 LHVIRVVINAF
+84 LNVIRVVKNAF

-156 DIMKINFR
+156 DIMKIDFR
-164 EAEAQ
+164 EAEKQ

-192 NKEYNSETITDING
+192 NKEYNSTTITEINAI
-206 VIFKGFFGEKR
+206 IFNGFFGGKT

-243 QKIEDDILK
+243 QKIEDDIIK

-259 SNFKQYPALY
+259 SNFKQYPNLY
-269 NYTSLIIS
+269 NFTSLIIS
-277 KAAKAAKMITNICS
+277 KAAKAAKMITNICA
-291 MATKSYG
+291 MATKSYAK
-298 QACTFQNAINKAYYK
+298 ACAFQNVINKAYYK

-332 RYEQNKKEW
+332 KYEERKRER

-349 DTKTLATESI
+349 VTKTLVAESN

-439 GNNKVSFRNK
+439 GKNKVSFRNK
-449 SQMLIRKI
+449 AQMLIRKI

-462 KFVSV
+462 KFSSV
-467 INRIIGQVNDLAT
+467 LSKIIGQVNDIVSKALA
-480 KAISGTMLA
+480 
-489 SGTLNII
+489 GTLLANAAPNVISARFNSSD
-496 KTRIEMDEREASD
+496 KDEKEREYLKS
-509 SEQAKTFMYVKCGKI
+509 FIYFKCGKI
-524 EQTVFAS
+524 EQDLFSS
-531 IETFINNLE
+531 IEGFVDNLE
-540 DAASKPISIN
+540 DAATKPISIN
-550 SVPESPID
+550 SEPESPID
-558 MIFKGKYKSISEYTD
+558 MVFKGKFTTISEYTD
-573 SIKKDVNSNK
+573 AIKKSVKNYSMQ
-583 VTMSP
+583 VSV
-588 GELKKMNPNIFKLEE
+588 GEIQKMNPSIFNLEK
-603 SKRDFE
+603 SKIDFE
-609 KGLKSIQSKINA
+609 KGLKSIQSKINN

-631 NCNSNVE
+631 NSNSDVE

-663 RSCFRQTTFI
+663 RSCFRQTTFL

-678 SFNKNKNKSYKSQ
+678 SFNKNKDKSYKSQ

-751 EIQNNNRNV
+751 EIQNKNRNV